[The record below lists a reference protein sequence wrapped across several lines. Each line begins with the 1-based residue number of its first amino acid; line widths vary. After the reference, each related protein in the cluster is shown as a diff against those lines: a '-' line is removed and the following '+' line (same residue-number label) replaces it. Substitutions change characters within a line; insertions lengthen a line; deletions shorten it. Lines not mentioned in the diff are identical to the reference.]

1 MDFQVLGALEIRQ
14 ADLMIPL
21 PSGRAQIVLAALIAH
36 RNQIIPQ
43 ERLIRICWDDSPPAT
58 APTQIHGFISALRKA
73 LTKGVTLASA
83 PNVVSTHGSG
93 YRLNT
98 GARDVDIDRLERH
111 VEQARGDRAAGSH
124 EAAAH
129 SLRSALSLWRGEAFE
144 GLTSPYL
151 IPERTR
157 LEQVRITIH
166 HELALDLLAVGRF
179 GDAAAELAPIVAD
192 QPFHEGLRGLLM
204 IALQRAGR
212 RVDAL
217 ATYRQL
223 RRSLIDELGIE
234 PGADIQ
240 RVHQQIL
247 GTAPHRESA
256 EHRQFGISVPAL
268 WASG

>member
-1 MDFQVLGALEIRQ
+1 MDFHVLGALEIRQ
-14 ADLMIPL
+14 ADRMILL

-36 RNQIIPQ
+36 RNEIIPQ
-43 ERLIRICWDDSPPAT
+43 ERLIRICWEESPPAT

-73 LTKGVTLASA
+73 LMKQASVA
-83 PNVVSTHGSG
+83 SEPHVVSTHGSG

-98 GARDVDIDRLERH
+98 GADDVDIDRFERYI
-111 VEQARGDRAAGSH
+111 EQARGRRSAGSH
-124 EAAAH
+124 EAAADL
-129 SLRSALSLWRGEAFE
+129 LRSALSLWRGEAFE
-144 GLTSPYL
+144 GLASPYL
-151 IPERTR
+151 IAERTR

-166 HELALDLLAVGRF
+166 QELAVELLAVGRF

-212 RVDAL
+212 RVEAL

-240 RVHQQIL
+240 LVHQQIL
-247 GTAPHRESA
+247 GAVSLRESA
-256 EHRQFGISVPAL
+256 EHRPFGIPVPAL
-268 WASG
+268 GASG